1 MTVELTQEVSDRLSS
16 DKYVWL
22 TTVAKSGQP
31 VPRLVWFFFDG
42 TEITI
47 YSMPNAAKIP
57 HIKAHPRVSLNLDS
71 DGNGRGT
78 VVIGGEARV
87 DEADAD
93 PIADEPYQGKYRDY
107 AVSMGM
113 TEQFLAAFS
122 TRLKISIEKVWATP
136 SAES

>member
-42 TEITI
+42 TEITV
-47 YSMPNAAKIP
+47 YSMPNAAKLT

-78 VVIGGEARV
+78 VVVAGEARV

-93 PIADEPYQGKYRDY
+93 PIADEQYQSKYRDY

-113 TEQFLAAFS
+113 TEQYLAAFS
-122 TRLKISIEKVWATP
+122 TRLKISIDKVWSTP
-136 SAES
+136 SAE